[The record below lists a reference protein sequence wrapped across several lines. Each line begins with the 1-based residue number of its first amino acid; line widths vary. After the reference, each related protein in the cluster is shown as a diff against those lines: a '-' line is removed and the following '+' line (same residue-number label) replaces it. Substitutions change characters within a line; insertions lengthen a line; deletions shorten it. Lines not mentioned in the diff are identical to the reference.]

1 MNKMSMQ
8 TLRARSARIIKI
20 AVVAAAV
27 SIAAPVTYGTVTAQQ
42 LQEGQIVKVKM
53 AFSYKGLTVCGFKC
67 WSIAKRCCLIIINP
81 H

>member
-8 TLRARSARIIKI
+8 ILRARSARIVKA

-27 SIAAPVTYGTVTAQQ
+27 SIAAPTAYGTVTAQQ
-42 LQEGQIVKVKM
+42 PEEGEVSEERL
-53 AFSYKGLTVCGFKC
+53 ALSYKGLTLCAFKC
-67 WSIAKRCCLIIINP
+67 WRIAPSCCIVVINR